1 MTNLEKDGGTRQAPY
16 KLEESQKRLL
26 LGCLVEQL
34 VRLVFS
40 RHFYKWEGEIYR
52 QISGGPIGL
61 RASGVVGHILMDFWV
76 KVIKKKSAESQI
88 QHSKNPEIY
97 ESLKIHTLWKYVDDC
112 VCILGKLRL
121 GTRYVNGR
129 LELAK
134 KWLEEH
140 IY

>member
-1 MTNLEKDGGTRQAPY
+1 M
-16 KLEESQKRLL
+16 
-26 LGCLVEQL
+26 
-34 VRLVFS
+34 
-40 RHFYKWEGEIYR
+40 HFYEWEGEIYR

-61 RASGVVGHILMDFWV
+61 RASGVVGCILMDFWV
-76 KVIKKKSAESQI
+76 KLIKKKSAESQI

-129 LELAK
+129 LEWAK
-134 KWLEEH
+134 EWQDEDMKTDLKTDKNTKLIPSPPNQTVENAGESMEN
-140 IY
+140 